1 MVWCGMELCI
11 RILVKH
17 FSYRH
22 PLFLT
27 SSPTYLVPPITSI
40 YGLFASILEIGKN
53 DVKENR
59 KLIKKEV
66 QDKIKCIEIFLK
78 ERFKGRPFGI
88 MRWNADKSKWRRN
101 WFTPITQFY
110 LFDLDLIVSIN
121 CDEDLGKE
129 LYEKIKNHESGFTPY
144 LGSSENLIKDIS
156 LIDKDENDFSQY
168 IKIKKLNSVT
178 SLEKG
183 KELIRIKM
191 PSKYDDEGNWI
202 FEDWVAIRN

>member
-1 MVWCGMELCI
+1 MELYI
-11 RILVKH
+11 RILAKH

-27 SSPTYLVPPITSI
+27 SSPIYLIPPITSI
-40 YGLFASILEIGKN
+40 YGLFASILKIGKN

-66 QDKIKCIEIFLK
+66 QEKIKEIKIFVKK
-78 ERFKGRPFGI
+78 EFKGRPFGI
-88 MRWNADKSKWRRN
+88 MRWNADKSKWKEN

-110 LFDLDLIVSIN
+110 LFDVDLIVFIN
-121 CDEDLGKE
+121 CEEGFGRKLC
-129 LYEKIKNHESGFTPY
+129 EKIENHESEFTPY

-156 LIDKDENDFSQY
+156 LISEEEKNSLHYNIE
-168 IKIKKLNSVT
+168 IKKLDSVT

-183 KELIRIKM
+183 EELIRIRM
-191 PSKYDDEGNWI
+191 PSKYDDEGNWV
-202 FEDWVAIRN
+202 FEDWIAIFKKS